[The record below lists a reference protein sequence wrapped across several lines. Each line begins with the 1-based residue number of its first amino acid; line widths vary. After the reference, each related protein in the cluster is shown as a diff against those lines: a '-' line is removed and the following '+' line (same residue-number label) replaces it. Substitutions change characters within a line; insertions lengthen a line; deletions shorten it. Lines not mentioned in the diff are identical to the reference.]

1 VTRSLTVECLA
12 CGDVRAVIVPA
23 GGHLNP
29 GECARCGYLGW
40 APSDEL
46 TEPMRRSIREAPLE
60 HRATLSA
67 V

>member
-1 VTRSLTVECLA
+1 MTRSLTLECLA
-12 CGDVRAVIVPA
+12 CGGVRAIIAPA
-23 GGHLNP
+23 SGHLDP

-40 APSDEL
+40 APWDEL

-60 HRATLSA
+60 QRATLSA